1 MLPIC
6 TEAAKSV
13 HTALVGR
20 TCEAFFEQ
28 KWYNGILF
36 AHGGW
41 TSRLQLPRKLD
52 HKIQMIKEFHNVL
65 GASNHVEPL
74 LPTHQALGTL
84 GHH

>member
-28 KWYNGILF
+28 KWYNGILL

-41 TSRLQLPRKLD
+41 TD
-52 HKIQMIKEFHNVL
+52 HPGSSCLVSWIIKFK
-65 GASNHVEPL
+65 
-74 LPTHQALGTL
+74 
-84 GHH
+84 